1 MIHIQQHLNDLRP
14 YTLQLNRL
22 SLCLSVAVGIG
33 YQCLAMPN
41 ANGFVLGVLTSL
53 ANAWMMWVIN
63 DRTLQSRTTA
73 TRTLAPFRQTCFL
86 SISALACRSNAHGHN
101 CCHYRNLG
109 WVIIF
114 RYTSM

>member
-63 DRTLQSRTTA
+63 DRTLQSRE
-73 TRTLAPFRQTCFL
+73 R
-86 SISALACRSNAHGHN
+86 
-101 CCHYRNLG
+101 
-109 WVIIF
+109 
-114 RYTSM
+114 